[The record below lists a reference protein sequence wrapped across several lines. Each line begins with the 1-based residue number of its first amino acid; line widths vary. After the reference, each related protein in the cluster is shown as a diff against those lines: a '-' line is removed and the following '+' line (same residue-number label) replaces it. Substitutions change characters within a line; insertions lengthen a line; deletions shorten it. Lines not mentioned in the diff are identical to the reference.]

1 MRFSI
6 LQNEL
11 QIDQILN
18 FLNFQGN
25 GDFEDILVLS
35 NYAYYS
41 PNISNF
47 YCINSFEH
55 NIDLVNSKHI

>member
-6 LQNEL
+6 LQNGL
-11 QIDQILN
+11 QIDEILI
-18 FLNFQGN
+18 FFYFQDN
-25 GDFEDILVLS
+25 GDFEDIFVLS
-35 NYAYYS
+35 NYAYYT

-47 YCINSFEH
+47 YCINSFEQ